1 MIKNGTLRFLAL
13 AVFLFLFPGQ
23 WTLGQAAPHEDIL
36 QWEAEIARFDSLNL
50 LEDVHAGTLLVTG
63 SSSVRL
69 WDSIQSDLAPYRV
82 IQRGYGVA
90 KLTDFNYYSER
101 IIKPGPYKAIVIFV
115 ANDISGVESDKSPRE
130 VRELFRELVKTL
142 RRRNPGTPIFWV
154 ETTPTPSRWQ
164 VSPQARQANELIA
177 RYCNKNADL
186 HFIATHDRY
195 LNPLGIPD
203 SAFFRQ
209 DMLHLNRKGYR
220 QWSDIIKSSLMEAGI
235 EP

>member
-1 MIKNGTLRFLAL
+1 MIKKGTLRSIAL
-13 AVFLFLFPGQ
+13 LVFLLLFLSHRAP
-23 WTLGQAAPHEDIL
+23 GQAALHEDIL
-36 QWEAEIARFDSLNL
+36 QWEGEIALFDSLNL
-50 LEDVHAGTLLVTG
+50 VEDVHAGTLLVTG

-69 WDSIQSDLAPYRV
+69 WDSIHSDLAPYQV
-82 IQRGYGVA
+82 IQRGYGGA
-90 KLTDFNYYSER
+90 KLTDFNYYAER
-101 IIKPGPYKAIVIFV
+101 ILMPGPYGAIVIFV

-130 VRELFRELVKTL
+130 VRDLFRELVKKL
-142 RRRNPGTPIFWV
+142 RKSNPGTPIFWV

-177 RYCNKNADL
+177 SYCDKNEDL
-186 HFIATHDRY
+186 HFIATFDHY

-220 QWSDIIKSSLMEAGI
+220 QWSEIIKSALMEAGI